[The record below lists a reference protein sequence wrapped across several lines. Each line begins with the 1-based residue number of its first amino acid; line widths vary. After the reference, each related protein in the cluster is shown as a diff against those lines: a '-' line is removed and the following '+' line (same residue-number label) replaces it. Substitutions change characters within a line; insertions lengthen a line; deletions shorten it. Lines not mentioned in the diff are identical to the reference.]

1 MKIIGKNVIYVFI
14 LFFILSFFIV
24 GYILFP
30 SLFYDQFIWKYFW
43 GPIVSDVKGYTV
55 YHHGVPSADK
65 YTIVSE
71 VIYGIIVVAV
81 LFMLYRLFI
90 RWRIV
95 VDWKFWSAILP
106 FVFVGS
112 ITRVL
117 EDSNFFREP
126 YGYWFVAPIIY
137 INILLW
143 AFLFFIS
150 GFYLHKY
157 FPKITINKFM
167 GIGGWILS
175 IPFIWFIVQWM
186 LGYKWSNSLG
196 GRIDV
201 FIIVLTMVSSILIII
216 FFISKVA
223 LKKFKDNKFIIPF
236 REPLNLSMICGH
248 LIDGL
253 VSYISIYDPFN
264 MGLPS
269 YSELHPASN
278 LLMNLW
284 PPLFPIVKFILIVAI
299 ILLLDIAYAENNE
312 GYRNLINLLKIGI
325 FILGFAPGTRDL
337 LRVTMGV

>member
-1 MKIIGKNVIYVFI
+1 MKGIGKNVIYILI
-14 LFFILSFFIV
+14 LFAILSFFIV

-55 YHHGVPSADK
+55 YYHGIPAADK
-65 YTIVSE
+65 YTLVSE
-71 VIYGIIVVAV
+71 IIYGVIVITV
-81 LFMLYRLFI
+81 LFLLYRLLT
-90 RWRIV
+90 RWNIV
-95 VDWKFWSAILP
+95 VDWRFWSAILP
-106 FVFVGS
+106 FVFIGS
-112 ITRVL
+112 VTRVL
-117 EDSNFFREP
+117 EDSNFLREP

-143 AFLFFIS
+143 TLLFFLL
-150 GFYLHKY
+150 GFYLHKH
-157 FPKITINKFM
+157 FPKITINRFM
-167 GIGGWILS
+167 GTGGWILS

-186 LGYKWSNSLG
+186 FGYKWNSSLG
-196 GRIDV
+196 SRIDV
-201 FIIVLTMVSSILIII
+201 LMLVLTMVSSILIVI
-216 FFISKVA
+216 FVISKV
-223 LKKFKDNKFIIPF
+223 LSKKFKDNKFITPF
-236 REPLNLSMICGH
+236 REPLNLSMIGGH

-253 VSYISIYDPFN
+253 TSYISIYDPFN

-278 LLMNLW
+278 LLMNIW

-299 ILLLDIAYAENNE
+299 ILLLDVVYAENSE
-312 GYRNLINLLKIGI
+312 RYRNLINLLKIGI